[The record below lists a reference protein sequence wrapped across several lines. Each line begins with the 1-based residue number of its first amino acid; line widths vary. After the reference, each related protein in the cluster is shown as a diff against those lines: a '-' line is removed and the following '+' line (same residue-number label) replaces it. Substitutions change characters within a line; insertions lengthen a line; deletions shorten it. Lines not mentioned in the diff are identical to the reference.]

1 MKRALWSFL
10 FLAWTGIASGHE
22 VHPAIE
28 ATAAVVVTLT
38 YADGSPFAYEKY
50 ELYPAGQE
58 TPMQVGNSDARG
70 RIVFVAGDVGDWR
83 LRAFS
88 ADGHGTDLRFAAP
101 TTASPAA
108 TGSGDL
114 PGRSSLLVTGLA
126 VLFGV
131 FGLIQLF
138 LRRSKP

>member
-1 MKRALWSFL
+1 MTRAL
-10 FLAWTGIASGHE
+10 LACLLVACAGIAHAHEIHSTVEASG
-22 VHPAIE
+22 
-28 ATAAVVVTLT
+28 AVVIALS

-50 ELYPAGQE
+50 ELYPADQ
-58 TPMQVGNSDARG
+58 TMPQQVGNSDAHG
-70 RIVFVAGDVGDWR
+70 RIVFLAGEVRDWR

-88 ADGHGTDLRFAAP
+88 ADGHGIDLRFTAP
-101 TTASPAA
+101 AVAGVATDTAQAPARP
-108 TGSGDL
+108 L
-114 PGRSSLLVTGLA
+114 LLVAGLA